1 MQVTETATEGLRREF
16 KIVIPAK
23 DFDTEVQRRLQEIG
37 RTVRLPGF
45 RPGKVPLPVLKQRY
59 GKSILGEVLERK
71 VSDSSSK
78 VMADHGI
85 RAASQPKIEIT
96 AFDDGAD
103 LEYTMAVETIPEI
116 KPMDFATLTL
126 ERLSVEVPDSEI
138 DETLESLAQRQ
149 RKTEVVEEA
158 RPAAAGDILV
168 VDFVGRIDGNEF
180 AGGSATDFHIELGAD
195 TLIPG
200 FADQLVGA
208 KAGEQR
214 DVNVTFP
221 EDYPGKE
228 VAGKAAVFSVQVKEL
243 RRPVPVAVDDEL
255 AKSLG
260 LENLEAMRND
270 VRRQIENDYAAVTRS
285 RLKRQ
290 LLDKLAEAHD
300 FTVPQGLVDSEFE
313 SIWKQVET
321 DKEHGTLDPDDEG
334 KSDEQLK
341 SEYRAIAERRVKLGL
356 LLSEVGRINNIQVS
370 NDEVSRAVMNEARR
384 YPGQERQ
391 VVEYYQK
398 SPQALAQIRAPL
410 YEDKVVDF
418 IVELAKVTER
428 KVTPAELS
436 AEIETPEAVGG
447 EAKEAKGKKA
457 SGGKKKKAS
466 KDEET
471 A

>member
-23 DFDTEVQRRLQEIG
+23 DFESEVQRRLQEIG
-37 RTVRLPGF
+37 QSARLPGF

-71 VSDSSSK
+71 VSDSSTQ
-78 VMADHGI
+78 VMTDRGI
-85 RAASQPKIEIT
+85 RPASQPKIEIT
-96 AFDDGAD
+96 AFDDGTD

-116 KPMDFATLTL
+116 KPMDFAGLELERLKVEVPETEIHETL
-126 ERLSVEVPDSEI
+126 ER
-138 DETLESLAQRQ
+138 LAQRQ
-149 RKTEVVEEA
+149 RKTEVVEAA
-158 RPAAAGDILV
+158 RTADKGDILV
-168 VDFVGRIDGNEF
+168 VDFVGRIEGQEF
-180 AGGSATDFHIELGAD
+180 AGGTATDFHIELGAD
-195 TLIPG
+195 NLIPG

-208 KAGEQR
+208 KAGEHR

-228 VAGKAAVFSVQVKEL
+228 VAGKAAVFSVEVKEL
-243 RRPVPVAVDDEL
+243 RQPVPVAVDDEL

-260 LENLEAMRND
+260 LESLEAMRSD

-285 RLKRQ
+285 RMKRQ
-290 LLDKLAEAHD
+290 LLDKLADAHD
-300 FTVPQGLVDSEFE
+300 FTVPQGLVDAEFE
-313 SIWKQVET
+313 SIWKQIEA
-321 DKEHGTLDPDDEG
+321 DREHGSLDPDDEG
-334 KSDEQLK
+334 KSDDQLK

-356 LLSEVGRINNIQVS
+356 LLSEVGRINNIQVA

-418 IVELAKVTER
+418 IVELAKVAER

-436 AEIETPEAVGG
+436 AEIETPEAVDA
-447 EAKEAKGKKA
+447 EPAAPKGKK
-457 SGGKKKKAS
+457 SSGKKKKAS
-466 KDEET
+466 QEDE

>member
-23 DFDTEVQRRLQEIG
+23 DFESEVQRRLQEIG
-37 RTVRLPGF
+37 QSARLPGF

-71 VSDSSSK
+71 VSDSSTQ
-78 VMADHGI
+78 VMTDRGI
-85 RAASQPKIEIT
+85 RPASQPKIEIT
-96 AFDDGAD
+96 AFDDGTD

-116 KPMDFATLTL
+116 KPMDFAGLELERLKVEVPETEIHETL
-126 ERLSVEVPDSEI
+126 ER
-138 DETLESLAQRQ
+138 LAQRQ
-149 RKTEVVEEA
+149 RKTDVVEAA
-158 RPAAAGDILV
+158 RTADKGDILV
-168 VDFVGRIDGNEF
+168 VDFVGRIEGQEF
-180 AGGSATDFHIELGAD
+180 AGGTATDFHIELGAD
-195 TLIPG
+195 NLIPG

-208 KAGEQR
+208 KAGEHR

-228 VAGKAAVFSVQVKEL
+228 VAGKAAVFSVEVKEL
-243 RRPVPVAVDDEL
+243 RQPVPVAVDDEL

-260 LENLEAMRND
+260 LESLEAMRSD

-285 RLKRQ
+285 RMKRQ
-290 LLDKLAEAHD
+290 LLDKLADAHD
-300 FTVPQGLVDSEFE
+300 FTVPQGLVDAEFE
-313 SIWKQVET
+313 SIWKQIEA
-321 DKEHGTLDPDDEG
+321 DREHGSLDPDDEG
-334 KSDEQLK
+334 KSDDQLK

-356 LLSEVGRINNIQVS
+356 LLSEVGRINNIQVA

-418 IVELAKVTER
+418 IVELAKVAER

-436 AEIETPEAVGG
+436 AEIETPEVVDA
-447 EAKEAKGKKA
+447 EPAAPKGKK
-457 SGGKKKKAS
+457 SSGKKKKAS
-466 KDEET
+466 QEDE

>member
-23 DFDTEVQRRLQEIG
+23 DFESEVQRRLQEVG
-37 RTVRLPGF
+37 QSVRLPGF

-59 GKSILGEVLERK
+59 GKSILGEVLERQ
-71 VSDSSSK
+71 VSDSSNQ
-78 VMADHGI
+78 VMTDRGI
-85 RAASQPKIEIT
+85 RAAGQPKIEIT
-96 AFDDGAD
+96 SFDDGTD
-103 LEYTMAVETIPEI
+103 LEYTMAVETIPDI
-116 KPMDFATLTL
+116 KPMDFAALEL
-126 ERLSVEVPDSEI
+126 ERLKVDVPQSEI
-138 DETLESLAQRQ
+138 DETLERLAQRQ
-149 RKTEVVEEA
+149 RKTEVVKEA
-158 RPAAAGDILV
+158 RPAAKGDILV
-168 VDFVGRIDGNEF
+168 VDFVGRIDGQEF

-208 KAGEQR
+208 RPGEQR
-214 DVNVTFP
+214 EVNVTFP

-228 VAGKAAVFSVQVKEL
+228 VAGKPAVFAVTVKEL
-243 RRPVPVAVDDEL
+243 REPMPVEVDDEL

-260 LENLEAMRND
+260 LESLDAMRND

-300 FTVPQGLVDSEFE
+300 FTVPQGLVDAEFD
-313 SIWKQVET
+313 SIWKQIEA
-321 DKEHGTLDPDDEG
+321 DKAHGSLDPDDEG
-334 KSDEQLK
+334 KSEDQLK

-356 LLSEVGRINNIQVS
+356 LLSEVGRINNIQVA
-370 NDEVSRAVMNEARR
+370 NEEVSRAIMNEARR
-384 YPGQERQ
+384 YPGQERK

-428 KVTPAELS
+428 NVTPAELS
-436 AEIETPEAVGG
+436 AELEAPESVDAKPEA
-447 EAKEAKGKKA
+447 AKPKKTSA
-457 SGGKKKKAS
+457 RKKKAS
-466 KDEET
+466 QEEG

>member
-23 DFDTEVQRRLQEIG
+23 DFESEVQRRLQEIG
-37 RTVRLPGF
+37 QSARLPGF

-71 VSDSSSK
+71 VSDSSTQ
-78 VMADHGI
+78 VMTDRGI
-85 RAASQPKIEIT
+85 RPASQPKIEIT
-96 AFDDGAD
+96 AFDDGTD

-116 KPMDFATLTL
+116 KPMDFAGLELERLKVEVPETEIHETL
-126 ERLSVEVPDSEI
+126 ER
-138 DETLESLAQRQ
+138 LAQRQ
-149 RKTEVVEEA
+149 RKTEVVEAA
-158 RPAAAGDILV
+158 RTADKGDILV
-168 VDFVGRIDGNEF
+168 VDFVGRIEGQEF
-180 AGGSATDFHIELGAD
+180 AGGTATDFHIELGAD
-195 TLIPG
+195 NLIPG

-208 KAGEQR
+208 KAGEHR

-228 VAGKAAVFSVQVKEL
+228 VAGKAAVFSVEVKEL
-243 RRPVPVAVDDEL
+243 RQPVPVAVDDEL

-260 LENLEAMRND
+260 LESLEAMRSD

-285 RLKRQ
+285 RMKRQ
-290 LLDKLAEAHD
+290 LLDKLADAHD
-300 FTVPQGLVDSEFE
+300 FTVPQGLVDAEFE
-313 SIWKQVET
+313 SIWKQIEA
-321 DKEHGTLDPDDEG
+321 DREHGSLDPDDEG
-334 KSDEQLK
+334 KSDDQLK

-356 LLSEVGRINNIQVS
+356 LLSEVGRINNIQVA

-418 IVELAKVTER
+418 IVELAKVAER

-436 AEIETPEAVGG
+436 AEIETPEVVDA
-447 EAKEAKGKKA
+447 EPAAPKGKK
-457 SGGKKKKAS
+457 SSGKKKKAS
-466 KDEET
+466 QEDE